1 MFFFG
6 PSFLLLIPAV
16 IFALWTQ
23 AKMKKTYAK
32 YSRVVS
38 NRGLTGADVA
48 RLLLDSYNLGNV
60 PVEKIT
66 GNLTDHYDPRE
77 KKLRLSTGVY
87 ASDSLAA
94 LGVAA
99 HETGHAIQHKAGY
112 FPMNIRQAIF
122 PVASFGSTLAFP
134 LFLIGFL
141 FRTPILMDIGILFFI
156 GALLFQVV
164 TLPVEF
170 DASRRALAI
179 LESRSYIAPQEKEGV
194 KKVLSAAALTY
205 VAATAMAVMQ
215 LIRLLILRGRR

>member
-23 AKMKKTYAK
+23 AKMKNTYTK

-38 NRGLTGADVA
+38 TRGLTGADVA

-60 PVEKIT
+60 PVEKIA
-66 GNLTDHYDPRE
+66 GNLTDHYDPR
-77 KKLRLSTGVY
+77 KRKLRLSAGVY
-87 ASDSLAA
+87 GSDSLAA

-99 HETGHAIQHKAGY
+99 HETGHAIQHQARY
-112 FPMNIRQAIF
+112 LPMDIRQAIF
-122 PVASFGSTLAFP
+122 PAASFGSTLAFP

-141 FRTPILMDIGILFFI
+141 FRTPFLMDIGILFFI

-170 DASRRALAI
+170 DASRRALVV
-179 LESRSYIAPQEKEGV
+179 LENRNYITPEEKEGV
-194 KKVLSAAALTY
+194 KKVLNAAALTY

>member
-23 AKMKKTYAK
+23 AKMKKTYTE

-38 NRGLTGADVA
+38 SRGLTGADVA

-77 KKLRLSTGVY
+77 RKLRLSAGVY
-87 ASDSLAA
+87 AGDSLSA

-141 FRTPILMDIGILFFI
+141 FRTPMLMDIGILFFI

-179 LESRSYIAPQEKEGV
+179 LESRNYIAPQEKEGV

-205 VAATAMAVMQ
+205 VAATAMAIMQ

>member
-6 PSFLLLIPAV
+6 PSFFLLIPAV

-23 AKMKKTYAK
+23 AKMKNTYAR

-38 NRGLTGADVA
+38 TRGLTGADVA

-60 PVEKIT
+60 PVEKIV
-66 GNLTDHYDPRE
+66 GNLTDHYDPR
-77 KKLRLSTGVY
+77 KRKLRLSTGVY
-87 ASDSLAA
+87 GSDSLAA
-94 LGVAA
+94 LGIAA
-99 HETGHAIQHKAGY
+99 HETGHAIQHQARY
-112 FPMNIRQAIF
+112 LPMDVRQAIF

-141 FRTPILMDIGILFFI
+141 FRTPFLMNIGILFFI

-170 DASRRALAI
+170 DASRRALVV
-179 LESRSYIAPQEKEGV
+179 LENRSYITPQEKEGV
-194 KKVLSAAALTY
+194 KKVLNAAALTY